1 MLLHLHFKMGLHAVK
16 VNLKIM
22 LIISKERRAG
32 GRDRGRKEGG
42 RRRKG
47 GGQSVQNG
55 TGSFVEACIRNAAA
69 TATATAPVTTRVA
82 TGSETP

>member
-32 GRDRGRKEGG
+32 GRDRGRKEG
-42 RRRKG
+42 RKEG
-47 GGQSVQNG
+47 GGEESG
-55 TGSFVEACIRNAAA
+55 KEGEGRK
-69 TATATAPVTTRVA
+69 
-82 TGSETP
+82 

>member
-1 MLLHLHFKMGLHAVK
+1 MLLYLHFKMGLHAVK

-47 GGQSVQNG
+47 VLTKNPG
-55 TGSFVEACIRNAAA
+55 
-69 TATATAPVTTRVA
+69 P
-82 TGSETP
+82 